1 MSAPTVET
9 AAAADL
15 APGGSIWKR
24 SASASKV
31 PAMLDISPYDSKP
44 SLWLRMKFPEA
55 FPDKPNES
63 QERGNDL
70 EEGCLKRWFR
80 KNPRYERLSAGEVTF
95 TRTDL
100 GYLSIGTPDCRA
112 LDTETGEVI
121 DVENKTVGPYA
132 RDLRDWGKPGTDIAP
147 EIYLVQIVWQQ
158 GHSGARKTALIKNG
172 PFIDD
177 QDTYWVHRNEDAW
190 NYIESIVST
199 FMLSLEMGI
208 EPEPDGRPETYDAIR
223 LAYWEIDRKEREDW
237 EIHVDKAIEYTEAL
251 GAADAAETRLLQ
263 AKSDLLKVMGP
274 SRRAIVPHPTKTD
287 KKGDPIPMVIA
298 SRQKK
303 GAGVSL
309 VRPKTPVDLEL
320 LRSMRALGVVA
331 E

>member
-1 MSAPTVET
+1 MSAPTID
-9 AAAADL
+9 APAADL

-24 SASASKV
+24 SASASKL
-31 PAMLDISPYDSKP
+31 PAMLDISPFESKT
-44 SLWLRMKFPEA
+44 SLWLKMKYPDV
-55 FPDKPNES
+55 FPDKSNES
-63 QERGNDL
+63 QERGNDM

-80 KNPRYERLSAGEVTF
+80 LNPRYERLSAGEVTF

-112 LDTETGEVI
+112 LDTETGEII

-132 RDLRDWGKPGTDIAP
+132 RDLKDWGKPGTDIAP
-147 EIYLVQIVWQQ
+147 EYYLVQIIWQQ
-158 GHSGARKTALIKNG
+158 GHSGANRTALIKNG

-177 QDTYWVHRNEDAW
+177 QDTYWVHRDLDAW
-190 NYIESIVST
+190 NYIESIAST

-208 EPEPDGRPETYDAIR
+208 EPELDGRPETYDAIR

-237 EIHVDKAIEYTEAL
+237 EVNLDLAIEYTDAL
-251 GAADAAETRLLQ
+251 ECVDAAEKRLNR
-263 AKSDLLKVMGP
+263 AKSDVLKALGP
-274 SRRAIVPHPTKTD
+274 SRRAFIPHPTS
-287 KKGDPIPMVIA
+287 KGKDGKPIPIIIA
-298 SRQKK
+298 TRMKK

-309 VRPKTPVDLEL
+309 TRPKTRADLEL
-320 LRSMRALGVVA
+320 LRSMRALGVT